1 MNTCPTIDPTQ
12 TETTT
17 PKTVLELTVR
27 NHPGVMSHICGL
39 FARRAFNLDGILC
52 MPVGNAD
59 RSRIWLLVTEDHR
72 LDQLIKQLQ
81 KLEDVLTVSRHGA
94 THEVFVRLEEFF
106 QT

>member
-1 MNTCPTIDPTQ
+1 MQTCPTIDPTP
-12 TETTT
+12 T
-17 PKTVLELTVR
+17 PTAARTVLELTVR
-27 NHPGVMSHICGL
+27 NHAGVMSHISGL

-52 MPVGNAD
+52 MPVGNAT
-59 RSRIWLLVTEDHR
+59 RSRVWLLVTEDHR

-106 QT
+106 RT